1 MTLRTRME
9 TSVITFGRIRRWL
22 TAGFGVF
29 VAVSGILEHQWLGLG
44 LGAVIIAYGMFA
56 PT

>member
-1 MTLRTRME
+1 MTLRARME
-9 TSVITFGRIRRWL
+9 TSLITFGRIRRWL

-29 VAVSGILEHQWLGLG
+29 VAVTGILEHQWLGLG

>member
-29 VAVSGILEHQWLGLG
+29 VAVTGILKHQWLGLG